1 MKRFLCALFFSIAC
15 ACCFAATG
23 AAQGAPVPY
32 VALGDS
38 FSSGEGNPPFDGSC
52 HRAKQ
57 ADGAY
62 PPMLP
67 GLAALPLA
75 APAFHA
81 CTGAVIADVTLRG
94 QPRRRGQRAQVE
106 YVSPSTRLVTLTIG
120 GNDVGFAEIVTKC
133 LFRRDCTESPLAET
147 VRGRL
152 ATIGA
157 RLAGAYRLIR
167 ERMDPGGYLLVA
179 GYPRLFLPGPGAGC
193 ERLISRKEAEWI
205 DSLAIQGNAKVA
217 RAVADATAS
226 TGNVAYVDVTER
238 FAGHELCSE
247 EEWLHDLDF
256 SLREGL
262 NPFKG
267 SYHPTERGQEEYA
280 KAFAGALR
288 RPAIRAALTLP

>member
-1 MKRFLCALFFSIAC
+1 MLRRFSCALALLCALLVPAVG
-15 ACCFAATG
+15 ATAQAAS
-23 AAQGAPVPY
+23 VPY

-52 HRAKQ
+52 HRAQ
-57 ADGAY
+57 EGGSAY
-62 PPMLP
+62 PRMLP
-67 GLAALPLA
+67 SLVGYVA
-75 APAFHA
+75 APSFHA
-81 CTGAVIADVTLRG
+81 CTGAVVADVTLRG
-94 QPRRRGQRAQVE
+94 QPHRRGQRAQVE

-120 GNDVGFAEIVTKC
+120 GNDIGFAEIVRKC
-133 LFRRDCTESPLAET
+133 LFRRDCTEGPLAET

-152 ATIGA
+152 STIGA

-167 ERMDPGGYLLVA
+167 ERMDPGGYLLVG
-179 GYPRLFLPGPGAGC
+179 GYPRLFLPGPNAGC

-205 DSLAIQGNAKVA
+205 DSLTIQGNAKVA

-226 TGNVAYVDVTER
+226 AGNVAYVDVTER

-247 EEWLHDLDF
+247 DEWLHELHF

-267 SYHPTERGQEEYA
+267 SYHPKKSGQHAYA
-280 KAFAGALR
+280 EAFAAALR
-288 RPAIRAALTLP
+288 RPSIRTALTSP